1 MTPMSFSKFGSLTT
15 TVVTACA
22 TALLWLLASGAHA
35 GVAEG
40 VTAYDKRQF
49 LEARKELELPAS
61 QGDVEAMAR
70 MGEMLMRGLGGARD
84 ELKARDYITQA
95 HEAGSLQATYL
106 LARMAL
112 TGNLVAKD
120 EARGIALMKQAG
132 EKAMPMA
139 QSTLGVWLAN
149 GLFGFEKNDAA
160 ALAWFKVAAAQ
171 KDPQGMYWL
180 GYFYELGKPDL
191 PQDNL
196 QALDWYRKAADA
208 QYSNGA
214 VAAGRLYAL
223 GKGVNPDGAEALVWL
238 KKAVGQG
245 NPASYIWM
253 ASVYEFG
260 RGGIAKNPSLAYAWY
275 AAVPLNATPEQIKQA
290 AEGKERTTTLL
301 APGDQQEALKLSKTI
316 VAQTAAVSQLN
327 TAITTLAG
335 ASAVRKSWGSGVVV
349 SREGDILTNDHVIKG
364 CQKIRILPQSMDAKV
379 MAKDAKNDLALLRL
393 DTSAGAV
400 STMSP
405 ARLRSSRGI
414 QLGDDLVVV
423 GYPLPGLLSSGA
435 VVTTGVVNA
444 MSGAGNDTSAF
455 QMSATVQPGSSGGPV
470 FDQNG
475 LLVGLVSS
483 RLLPIAPAN
492 PQNVNFAINLPTV
505 QGFLDAQAVQYA
517 SSIAPAKSPSVSG
530 VAAQG
535 KRSTV
540 QIECY

>member
-1 MTPMSFSKFGSLTT
+1 MMQKCFLKFESQTA
-15 TVVTACA
+15 TACA
-22 TALLWLLASGAHA
+22 APLLGLLLLLSSAAHA

-40 VTAYDKRQF
+40 ITAFDKRLF
-49 LEARKELELPAS
+49 VEARKELETPAS
-61 QGDVEAMAR
+61 QGDAEAMAR
-70 MGEMLMRGLGGARD
+70 MGEMLMRGLGGGRD

-120 EARGIALMKQAG
+120 EVRGIALMKQAS

-180 GYFYELGKPDL
+180 GYFYELGKPEL

-196 QALDWYRKAADA
+196 LALDWYRKAADA
-208 QYSNGA
+208 QFSSGA

-223 GKGVNPDGAEALVWL
+223 GKGVSPDGAEALVWL
-238 KKAVGQG
+238 KKAAGQG
-245 NPASYIWM
+245 NLASYNWM

-275 AAVPLNATPEQIKQA
+275 AAVPLNATPEQIKLA
-290 AEGKERTTTLL
+290 TEGKERTSALL

-327 TAITTLAG
+327 TAITMLAG
-335 ASAVRKSWGSGVVV
+335 SGVTRKSWGSGVIVN
-349 SREGDILTNDHVIKG
+349 REIDILTNEHVIKG
-364 CQKIRILPQSMDAKV
+364 CQKIRILPQSVDAKV
-379 MAKDAKNDLALLRL
+379 TAKDAKNDLALLRL
-393 DTSAGAV
+393 DTSVV
-400 STMSP
+400 SASSVLP
-405 ARLRSSRGI
+405 ARLRSNRGI
-414 QLGDDLVVV
+414 RLGDEMVVI
-423 GYPLPGLLSSGA
+423 GYPLPGLLSAGA

-492 PQNVNFAINLPTV
+492 PQNVNFAINLPTL

-517 SSIAPAKSPSVSG
+517 SSIGPTKSPSISD

-535 KRSTV
+535 KRSAV